1 METVVRDLLNTHA
14 RCEDPLRI
22 DCFCYSDTTVN
33 EQIAGNIVLKRCRA
47 NAVVA
52 SAPISLAM
60 MRAWRKTRKNI
71 DVVHVHV
78 PNPWPILLM
87 IFMPTVAAV
96 VVSVHAIS
104 TRYRMLQWA
113 HTALSNWLY
122 RRADAIIASSPA
134 NARVREL
141 EPFTAK
147 VHVMPYGVDP
157 ARLQPAGESPSRR
170 MVGDERRP
178 MVLFVGRL
186 VYYKGLENLI
196 AAVPFFDA
204 NLVILGDGPLY
215 PKLRRLVQR
224 ERLDKRVRFIRNADD
239 NELRDHL
246 RRCTIFVLPSS
257 SSSESFGLSM
267 VEAMSYGKP
276 VVVSDVGTGLDEVV
290 RTAASGLI
298 VPSDDIEALAKAIID
313 LLADPAKREQL
324 GRNGRRAYE
333 AAYTSDKMAHRFIG
347 IYREVVEKGKLRSVL
362 KAEAVPRGSY
372 PQDEGLRIAL
382 AAAPGG
388 HFAELLR
395 LRPVYSEYSH
405 FYITNPSDVRD
416 AGQLGRVYWVPDY
429 GAGGRIRRKLA
440 LLKLVMISM
449 RIWLTERPNVLIS
462 TGPFTGFPLALL
474 IRATGGRVIYVECSA
489 QVETPSLSGRLYRY
503 LANRFYVQ
511 WPSLLRRYPNATY
524 RGTLL

>member
-14 RCEDPLRI
+14 RRDEPLRI
-22 DCFCYSDTTVN
+22 DCFCYSDTTAN
-33 EQIAGNIVLKRCRA
+33 EQITGNIVLKRCRA

-78 PNPWPILLM
+78 PNPWPVLLM
-87 IFMPTVAAV
+87 MFMPTAAAV

-104 TRYRMLQWA
+104 TRYRMLQRPHA
-113 HTALSNWLY
+113 ALSNWLY

-134 NARVREL
+134 NAGVREL
-141 EPFTAK
+141 EPFAAK

-157 ARLQPAGESPSRR
+157 ARLRPTGENPSRR
-170 MVGDERRP
+170 VIEHDRRP

-196 AAVPFFDA
+196 AAARLFDA
-204 NLVILGDGPLY
+204 DIVILGDGPPY

-224 ERLDKRVRFIRNADD
+224 ERLDERVRFVRDADD

-246 RRCTIFVLPSS
+246 RRCTMFVLPSS

-276 VVVSDVGTGLDEVV
+276 VVVSEVGTGLDEVV
-290 RTAASGLI
+290 RTANSGLI

-313 LLADPAKREQL
+313 LLADPAKRDQL
-324 GRNGRRAYE
+324 GGNGRRAYE

-347 IYREVVEKGKLRSVL
+347 IYREVVKNGKLPSVL
-362 KAEAVPRGSY
+362 DDEAVPRVSQ
-372 PQDEGLRIAL
+372 PQNGGLRIAL

-395 LRPVYSEYSH
+395 LRPVYSEYTH
-405 FYITNPSDVRD
+405 FYVTNPSGIRD
-416 AGQLGRVYWVPDY
+416 GRRLGRVYWVPDY
-429 GAGGRIRRKLA
+429 GVGGGIRRKLV
-440 LLKLVMISM
+440 LLKLTMISM
-449 RIWLTERPNVLIS
+449 RIWLMERPNVLIS

-474 IRATGGRVIYVECSA
+474 VRATGGRVIYVECSA
-489 QVETPSLSGRLYRY
+489 QVETRSRSGLLYRY

-511 WPSLLRRYPNATY
+511 WPSLLRRYPNAIY